1 MNFNYGL
8 FDLILVL
15 KFFISPLEYDA
26 LITLLANSLGFLHNN
41 VEKNDFIKI
50 LNKMKFPRNWEE
62 ILEIEEKF
70 QRMKEFYKNQ

>member
-15 KFFISPLEYDA
+15 KFFISPSEYDA
-26 LITLLANSLGFLHNN
+26 LITLLASSLGFLYNN
-41 VEKNDFIKI
+41 IKKNDFIKI

-62 ILEIEEKF
+62 ILEIKEDLQKA
-70 QRMKEFYKNQ
+70 KEFYQN